1 MNNISDSS
9 QVIDV
14 SHSQVDRLQSE
25 IDFPREEM
33 KVKKKKNNLKLL
45 MKSVLSNKH
54 KSGSDNS
61 SAHRNYR
68 NLQNF
73 SNNLEQQVAMVLHS
87 HVSTETSKTV
97 YTEISDLSSN
107 NCD

>member
-1 MNNISDSS
+1 
-9 QVIDV
+9 
-14 SHSQVDRLQSE
+14 
-25 IDFPREEM
+25 
-33 KVKKKKNNLKLL
+33 

-61 SAHRNYR
+61 SAYRNYR